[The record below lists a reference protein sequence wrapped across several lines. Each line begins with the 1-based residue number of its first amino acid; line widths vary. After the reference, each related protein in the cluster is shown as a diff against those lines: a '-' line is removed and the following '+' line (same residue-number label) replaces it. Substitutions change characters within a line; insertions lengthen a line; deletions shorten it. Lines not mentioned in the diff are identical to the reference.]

1 MAAQQHT
8 NKMATSS
15 GDAMD
20 PVLPLQIR
28 VKMEAQ
34 CQAESSARGGDGKFP
49 SLMQSGTT
57 EELLRG
63 TSASRVKQ
71 ELIEKPLQNWDCQW
85 QRVLEVVPAP
95 VSTPVWDNVQL
106 PPLAQA
112 GNTEAYLA
120 TFERV
125 ADASQ
130 WPREEWVTRLV
141 PVLGGQAQQA
151 YFSLEAKDK
160 ADYGKVKVA
169 ILRLDNY
176 IATETHRQGFRH
188 FCYQDA
194 EGPRGTY
201 RQLQDLCHRW
211 LRPESQTKE
220 QILDLLIL
228 EQFLVILP
236 QEMQDWI
243 RERGPETC
251 DQAVALAEEFLQEQQ
266 VAKRWEQ
273 QALTA
278 VLCDLIAIYEITV
291 PIEMVIV
298 NSPIIDQAISD
309 TAQRHPHR
317 EAKQDHIED
326 CSSQESNFV
335 NHTRAKEAHQGEPE
349 AEEQQRRPQGT
360 LEFVEDTFPR
370 SDPIRPYV
378 SERGLGR
385 QQKSCLS
392 MRVITDRGLGGV
404 LTDPEAKRHLCKE
417 CGKRFRK
424 KWDLIRHERIHT
436 GEKPYQ
442 CPECGNSFN
451 RNTTLTKHLLI
462 HSGEKPHQC
471 AYCGKRF
478 TRRSHVVNHQRRHSC
493 QGRS

>member
-1 MAAQQHT
+1 MAAPQGE
-8 NKMATSS
+8 MADL
-15 GDAMD
+15 G
-20 PVLPLQIR
+20 LPLPVR

-34 CQAESSARGGDGKFP
+34 SQAASASPEGNGKFSSVSPGGAAEELARG
-49 SLMQSGTT
+49 
-57 EELLRG
+57 
-63 TSASRVKQ
+63 ASVPRVKQ
-71 ELIEKPLQNWDCQW
+71 ELAEEQPQSWDCQW
-85 QRVLEVVPAP
+85 QRLLEVVP
-95 VSTPVWDNVQL
+95 TPVASSVRDNPQL
-106 PPLAQA
+106 PPLSQ
-112 GNTEAYLA
+112 GGSTEAYLA

-141 PVLGGQAQQA
+141 PVLSGQAQQA
-151 YFSLEAKDK
+151 YFGLDAKDK
-160 ADYGKVKVA
+160 GDYGKVKVA
-169 ILRLDNY
+169 ILRLDSY
-176 IATETHRQGFRH
+176 MATEAHRQGFRH
-188 FCYQDA
+188 FCYQDT
-194 EGPRGTY
+194 EGPRGTCQ
-201 RQLQDLCHRW
+201 QLQELCHRW

-251 DQAVALAEEFLQEQQ
+251 DRAVALAEEFLQEQQ
-266 VAKRWEQ
+266 ETERWAQ
-273 QALTA
+273 Q
-278 VLCDLIAIYEITV
+278 ITV

-298 NSPIIDQAISD
+298 NSPIVDLSD
-309 TAQRHPHR
+309 STQRHLRR
-317 EAKQDHIED
+317 EAKPADED
-326 CSSQESNFV
+326 NSLQESYFASRAV
-335 NHTRAKEAHQGEPE
+335 AKELHQPAVEEPGRRAPGGFGEAVFPRGDP
-349 AEEQQRRPQGT
+349 RRPHG
-360 LEFVEDTFPR
+360 
-370 SDPIRPYV
+370 
-378 SERGLGR
+378 SERGVGM
-385 QQKSCLS
+385 QQKGGCLS
-392 MRVITDRGLGGV
+392 VRVIKDRGLRGV
-404 LTDPEAKRHLCKE
+404 LADPEAKRHLCKE

-424 KWDLIRHERIHT
+424 RWDLIRHERIHT

-451 RNTTLTKHLLI
+451 RNTTLTKHLLV

>member
-1 MAAQQHT
+1 MAAQQHPNNMAALSKEVEDVRYPLQVQMKLET
-8 NKMATSS
+8 PCQANDSAKDGEGDCLATIPSATS
-15 GDAMD
+15 
-20 PVLPLQIR
+20 
-28 VKMEAQ
+28 
-34 CQAESSARGGDGKFP
+34 
-49 SLMQSGTT
+49 
-57 EELLRG
+57 EEFTR
-63 TSASRVKQ
+63 AVSRVKQ
-71 ELIEKPLQNWDCQW
+71 ELAEELPQSWECQW

-95 VSTPVWDNVQL
+95 FITPVWDSLQL
-106 PPLAQA
+106 PPLTQ
-112 GNTEAYLA
+112 GGSTEAYLA

-130 WPREEWVTRLV
+130 WPREEWVTHLV
-141 PVLGGQAQQA
+141 PVLSGQAQQA
-151 YFSLEAKDK
+151 YFSLDAKDK

-169 ILRLDNY
+169 ILRLDDY
-176 IATETHRQGFRH
+176 LALEAHRQRFRH
-188 FCYQDA
+188 FCYRAAD
-194 EGPRGTY
+194 GPRMACQ
-201 RQLQDLCHRW
+201 QLQELCHCW
-211 LRPESQTKE
+211 LRPEGQSKE

-251 DQAVALAEEFLQEQQ
+251 DRAVALAEEYLQEQQ
-266 VAKRWEQ
+266 ETEKWAQ
-273 QALTA
+273 Q
-278 VLCDLIAIYEITV
+278 VTV

-298 NSPIIDQAISD
+298 NSPIVDQAQS
-309 TAQRHPHR
+309 
-317 EAKQDHIED
+317 EAKHLYKEQDDNENSI
-326 CSSQESNFV
+326 SQESSFA
-335 NHTRAKEAHQGEPE
+335 RMGAKDLHQEELE
-349 AEEQQRRPQGT
+349 AEEQGWRSPEFGEVLFPKSSDLPRRSHVSKCDSERPQKGSLST
-360 LEFVEDTFPR
+360 RMIEDDVF
-370 SDPIRPYV
+370 
-378 SERGLGR
+378 
-385 QQKSCLS
+385 
-392 MRVITDRGLGGV
+392 GGV
-404 LTDPEAKRHLCKE
+404 PTDLETKRHLCKE

-471 AYCGKRF
+471 TYCGKRF

>member
-1 MAAQQHT
+1 MATQQPT
-8 NKMATSS
+8 NKTVSPPGEIS
-15 GDAMD
+15 DLG
-20 PVLPLQIR
+20 LPLPIQ

-34 CQAESSARGGDGKFP
+34 SQADSNAKGENGKFP
-49 SLMQSGTT
+49 CVIQTRTT
-57 EELLRG
+57 EEVRRG
-63 TSASRVKQ
+63 ALTSRVKQ
-71 ELIEKPLQNWDCQW
+71 ELVEEPHQNWDYQW
-85 QRVLEVVPAP
+85 PRVLEVVP
-95 VSTPVWDNVQL
+95 TPMTTSGWDNLQL
-106 PPLAQA
+106 PPLTQV
-112 GNTEAYLA
+112 GSTEAYLA

-141 PVLGGQAQQA
+141 PVLTGQAQQA
-151 YFSLEAKDK
+151 YFSLDAKDK
-160 ADYGKVKVA
+160 SDYGKVKVA
-169 ILRLDNY
+169 ILRLENY

-188 FCYQDA
+188 FCYQEA
-194 EGPRGTY
+194 EGPRGTC
-201 RQLQDLCHRW
+201 RQLQELCHRW

-251 DQAVALAEEFLQEQQ
+251 ERAVALAEEFLQEQQ
-266 VAKRWEQ
+266 VTERWAQ
-273 QALTA
+273 Q
-278 VLCDLIAIYEITV
+278 ITV

-298 NSPIIDQAISD
+298 NSPIVDQALAEA
-309 TAQRHPHR
+309 TRQPHG
-317 EAKQDHIED
+317 D
-326 CSSQESNFV
+326 N
-335 NHTRAKEAHQGEPE
+335 KEADNRDNGLQENNFAGRTGSKDVHNGES
-349 AEEQQRRPQGT
+349 ALEEQGRRSQGGFGEI
-360 LEFVEDTFPR
+360 LFPR
-370 SDPIRPYV
+370 EDPRRSHG
-378 SERGLGR
+378 SERGLER
-385 QQKSCLS
+385 QPKGSCLS
-392 MRVITDRGLGGV
+392 VRVIKDRGLGGV
-404 LTDPEAKRHLCKE
+404 LSDPEAKRHLCKE

>member
-63 TSASRVKQ
+63 TSASR
-71 ELIEKPLQNWDCQW
+71 
-85 QRVLEVVPAP
+85 
-95 VSTPVWDNVQL
+95 
-106 PPLAQA
+106 
-112 GNTEAYLA
+112 
-120 TFERV
+120 
-125 ADASQ
+125 
-130 WPREEWVTRLV
+130 
-141 PVLGGQAQQA
+141 
-151 YFSLEAKDK
+151 
-160 ADYGKVKVA
+160 
-169 ILRLDNY
+169 
-176 IATETHRQGFRH
+176 
-188 FCYQDA
+188 
-194 EGPRGTY
+194 
-201 RQLQDLCHRW
+201 
-211 LRPESQTKE
+211 
-220 QILDLLIL
+220 
-228 EQFLVILP
+228 
-236 QEMQDWI
+236 EMQDWI

-326 CSSQESNFV
+326 CSSQAESNFV